1 MTRITTGNHEADE
14 TIGSAGRQH
23 RIAVKGSENV
33 THASKGSNRGNTHKS
48 NKKPAKATQKPHKQ
62 HRKPRRAVVVAVIAI
77 AAVAACGG
85 GIWYATHSGDG
96 TNTVGVGTT
105 VVNADSTNLQSKD
118 IGSLH
123 DFATEK
129 EYTDHIG
136 GGTVAN
142 ALAVG
147 NDDGT
152 AVTVDTKMDNID
164 DGWCGTIVLFD
175 KDGKELGR
183 GDVSMPSD
191 MGGSSETMQ
200 YIEVDASQV
209 AYWKLYATDAVDA
222 SADFSGIDVV
232 GNENAGDASSDDTD
246 AENANDSDE
255 SDGGNAENTDS
266 SANNNASE

>member
-23 RIAVKGSENV
+23 RIAVQGSENAI
-33 THASKGSNRGNTHKS
+33 HASKGSNRGNTHKS

-62 HRKPRRAVVVAVIAI
+62 HKKPRRAVVVSVIAI

-222 SADFSGIDVV
+222 SADISGIDVV
-232 GNENAGDASSDDTD
+232 SDDTD
-246 AENANDSDE
+246 
-255 SDGGNAENTDS
+255 DGGNEADDADADSADDGDADSSDAENVD
-266 SANNNASE
+266 NAG